1 MHEFAVA
8 QRLQEIVE
16 QEALPYGGAPVTRIW
31 LRIGRLSSVVPEA
44 LRFAFAAVSR
54 AGCADGAVLEIEEVP
69 LSIRCRPCQETFV
82 IDEPFLLCP
91 RCAGID
97 VEMLSGRELEIKSM
111 EIADGDKTG

>member
-16 QEALPYGGAPVTRIW
+16 QEALPYGSAPVTRIR

-54 AGCADGAVLEIEEVP
+54 EGRAAGAVLEIEEVA
-69 LSIRCRPCQETFV
+69 LTIRCRACEETFV
-82 IDEPFLLCP
+82 IDEPFLVCP
-91 RCAGID
+91 RCGDTA

-111 EIADGDKTG
+111 EIANGD